1 MARNES
7 KGKGLIQSLINS
19 MCKKKLKNSTL
30 YIKQFISTNMKYD
43 GARWWY
49 TSTLGSRLSTK

>member
-43 GARWWY
+43 GEIFF
-49 TSTLGSRLSTK
+49 LCRLNLKL